1 MSMTTGSRSLATVY
15 AATIFTSAFLL
26 FQVQPLIGKYIL
38 PWFGGSPAVWTTC
51 MLVFQVLLFGGY
63 AYAHLTTR
71 YLTPRQQGYLHL
83 TLLLLALISLP
94 ITPDPSW
101 KPTSGDGAAW
111 RIMLLTISSVGLPYF
126 ILSSTGPLV
135 QGWFSR
141 THEHHSPYRLYALS
155 NIGSLLAL
163 VSYPFIVE
171 PSFATTTQST
181 LWSLL
186 FCGFALLC
194 ATGAVWMW
202 QRATPVTLASLA
214 LVTPET
220 QAERDEV
227 PTRQSLGLWFGLS
240 MTASVMLLATTNQV
254 CLDVAVIPFLWVL
267 PLALY
272 LLTFILCFDSER
284 WYVHRPFAIA
294 AGIGC
299 LAVLYVLGQG
309 SMTGIFT
316 QVVVYFATMF
326 CICMVC
332 HGELVSLK
340 PHPRHLTTYYLTIS
354 AGGAGGGL
362 FVCLAC
368 PFLFASYYELQLGL
382 LAFALLSMKLLMLRA
397 PNAAAAPPSLTRG
410 WGTVIVLGV
419 AMAVLSQ
426 VDRFAEGAIAVS
438 RNFYGVLKVEA
449 RETTHGEQVK
459 DMVHGRIVHGTQF
472 QADDRRLV
480 PTSYYGEST
489 GIGRLL
495 RGGSVDEPR
504 HVGVIGLGIGTLAT
518 YARPGDRFRFYE
530 INPDVIGL
538 SQKHFTFLS
547 ACHGKTDIV
556 SGDARLMLEL
566 EDDQQFDVLVV
577 DAFSGDAIPAHLL
590 TLEALAVYQRHLKPN
605 GILACHIS
613 NLHFD
618 LRPLLAGLAQETK
631 LSVVTLVNR
640 QSHESATQA
649 AFWTFLCRDQST
661 LDAIQLD
668 PSEVPPFAAS
678 RKQPLVWTDGRS
690 NLFEVLR

>member
-1 MSMTTGSRSLATVY
+1 MSNNTGSRSLAIVY
-15 AATIFTSAFLL
+15 ATTIFTSAFLL

-71 YLTPRQQGYLHL
+71 YLQPRHQGYLHVA
-83 TLLLLALISLP
+83 LLVLALLTLP

-111 RIMLLTISSVGLPYF
+111 RIMLLTLSSVGLPYF

-141 THEHHSPYRLYALS
+141 THENQSPYRLYALS

-171 PSFATTTQST
+171 PSFATTTQSAM
-181 LWSLL
+181 WSVL

-194 ATGAVWMW
+194 ASGAVWMW

-214 LVTPET
+214 PAAAELVE
-220 QAERDEV
+220 A
-227 PTRQSLGLWFGLS
+227 PTRQSLALWFGLS

-272 LLTFILCFDSER
+272 LLTFILCFDSDR
-284 WYVHRPFAIA
+284 WYVRKPFAIA
-294 AGIGC
+294 AAVGC
-299 LAVLYVLGQG
+299 LAVLYVLSRG
-309 SMTGIFT
+309 SLTGIFT
-316 QVVVYFATMF
+316 QVAVYFSTMF

-362 FVCLAC
+362 FVCLAA
-368 PFLFASYYELQLGL
+368 PFLFAGYYELQLGL
-382 LAFALLSMKLLMLRA
+382 LAFVLLSLKLMLIRA
-397 PNAAAAPPSLTRG
+397 PQAAETGPSMTRG

-419 AMAVLSQ
+419 AMVTLSQ
-426 VDRFAEGAIAVS
+426 IDRFAEGAVVVS
-438 RNFYGVLKVEA
+438 RNFYGVLKVTS
-449 RETTHGEQVK
+449 RETENGERVK
-459 DMVHGRIVHGTQF
+459 NMVHGRIVHGTQF
-472 QADDRRLV
+472 QSPERRMV
-480 PTSYYGEST
+480 PTSYYGETT

-495 RGGSVDEPR
+495 RNGSADQPR
-504 HVGVIGLGIGTLAT
+504 HVGVIGLGVGTLAT

-530 INPDVIGL
+530 INSDVIGL
-538 SQKHFTFLS
+538 AQNHFTFLS
-547 ACHGKTDIV
+547 DCAGKTETI

-566 EDDQQFDVLVV
+566 EEDQKFDVLVV

-590 TLEALAVYQRHLKPN
+590 TTEAIAVYQRHLKPN
-605 GILACHIS
+605 GILAVHIS

-618 LRPLLAGLAQETK
+618 LRPLLTGLAQESGLTAK
-631 LSVVTLVNR
+631 TLVNKAR
-640 QSHESATQA
+640 HETSTTFAI
-649 AFWTFLCRDQST
+649 WTLLSRDPAT
-661 LDAIQLD
+661 LDAIALA
-668 PSEVPPFAAS
+668 PGEVHDLAPP
-678 RKQPLVWTDGRS
+678 RKSPLVWTDNRS
-690 NLFEVLR
+690 NLMEVLR